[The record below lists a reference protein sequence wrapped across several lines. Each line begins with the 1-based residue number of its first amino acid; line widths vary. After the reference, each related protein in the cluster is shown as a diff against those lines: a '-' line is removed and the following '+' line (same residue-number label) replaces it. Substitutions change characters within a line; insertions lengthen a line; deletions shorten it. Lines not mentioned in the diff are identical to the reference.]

1 MHTMHVRA
9 STVLVWVSSCL
20 ALLSRFQSIM
30 ILTTNTELRSFVS
43 QYDLTPYRMI
53 KFKAAAA
60 WGYVR
65 VGMLCKIRREE
76 ACWVS
81 VYLSLFLSLSLSP
94 SLYLPTYIPTYLPL
108 HNNNNNYYYYCYYC
122 HFFVGPLCENYPR
135 LVWHCRD
142 NIHTFVH
149 NMLPHVIF

>member
-1 MHTMHVRA
+1 MHVRA

-20 ALLSRFQSIM
+20 ALLSRFQFIM

-60 WGYVR
+60 WRYAR
-65 VGMLCKIRREE
+65 VGMLCKIRWEE

-81 VYLSLFLSLSLSP
+81 LSLSLSL
-94 SLYLPTYIPTYLPL
+94 STYLPTYLPTCLPL
-108 HNNNNNYYYYCYYC
+108 YNNNNYYYC
-122 HFFVGPLCENYPR
+122 HFLCVRYVKIIPDWFGIVETISTR
-135 LVWHCRD
+135 LY
-142 NIHTFVH
+142 T
-149 NMLPHVIF
+149 MLSHVIC